1 MGAMTP
7 VQALLAS
14 GVISGAASLG
24 SGIYAS
30 NSAAANNSTALAFNK
45 WSQLNAQEFQRS
57 MYNTQKLDQIDF
69 YKKYQSPQAIAE
81 QLAKLGVNPAGV
93 FSQGSGINTVPASMP
108 SGISSP
114 ALSAPHLENEGKAM
128 AESIQAIGSSLAS
141 IAQAGQSNEQSAEYI
156 HSFNERVTALMLQ
169 NEGKK
174 FANNF
179 AQWNLIASQ
188 VKLPYEIQSLAG
200 DAYVDFTQGDVNL
213 SLAKLNK
220 IAAYVRDNLKDIDIQ
235 YGNELLRLIGEQI
248 LDVNAAKDLK
258 LAQTKTEGTVQSLN
272 RASAKNQLSQSK
284 ESDTRRLGQEFT
296 NSILKIDSENASILA
311 DQKLFTLRSALEK
324 DNAISEK
331 DKTEAL
337 RELEVLNRRLKLY
350 QDHPGRARWAASV
363 EQLNDD
369 FPVLGRILGWL
380 K

>member
-14 GVISGAASLG
+14 GVMSGAASLG

-69 YKKYQSPQAIAE
+69 YKKYQSPQAIAD
-81 QLAKLGVNPAGV
+81 QLSKLGVNPANV
-93 FSQGSGINTVPASMP
+93 FSQGSGINTSPASMP

-128 AESIQAIGSSLAS
+128 AESIKAIGSSFAS

-156 HSFNERVTALMLQ
+156 HTFNERVTALMLQ

-213 SLAKLNK
+213 SLVKLNK

-331 DKTEAL
+331 DRTEAL

-350 QDHPGRARWAASV
+350 QEHPSRARWAASV